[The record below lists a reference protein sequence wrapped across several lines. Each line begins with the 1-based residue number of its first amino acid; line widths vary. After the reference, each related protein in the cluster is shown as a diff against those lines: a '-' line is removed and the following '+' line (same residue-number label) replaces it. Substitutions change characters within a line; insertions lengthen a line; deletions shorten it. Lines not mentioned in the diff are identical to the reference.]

1 MPDEPNTS
9 NFFGVNAETEIGTSL
24 TFSVRLRAVTSITS
38 MPTTL
43 SAFSSA
49 ITEPEMPAIEA
60 KIAALTLSA
69 SDVFLKTFI
78 KYSPKNC
85 LCFVLNLL

>member
-1 MPDEPNTS
+1 MSSIQCDIVS
-9 NFFGVNAETEIGTSL
+9 AETEIGTSL

-38 MPTTL
+38 MPTTS
-43 SAFSSA
+43 SAFSCA
-49 ITEPEMPAIEA
+49 IAEPETLATDA
-60 KIAALTLSA
+60 KIAAFTQSA

-85 LCFVLNLL
+85 LCFVEFFYI